1 MMLTE
6 LPLGPLERALVNSLH
21 RLEPSAE
28 PLVLASAALLCTAL
42 ERGDVCLLLA
52 RMAGQRPWP
61 ECDFGLPALADWRAR
76 LQASP
81 LVGAPGAFAPLIL
94 DGPRLYLARYHAY
107 ETQLA
112 TQLLARAADQ
122 PAVDEV
128 RLTASLARLF
138 AFNAVAAADSQAG
151 EQADWQCLAAA
162 QAVRRRVTVISGG
175 PGTGKTT
182 TVVRLLAAL
191 LEQHGGAAADSDP
204 SGGDPSGA
212 GQLDADLTDGE
223 SQVDNQPGGD
233 PSDVKQHGDN
243 LPGGDPSGA
252 NPHGAGQSAGNA
264 SGGDPSGGD
273 PSRNDPSG
281 GVPSAAKRANVAPLA
296 IGLAAPTGKAAA
308 RMAEAIRRAKAAL
321 PVSAAIKAALP
332 EEARTLHRLL
342 GSRGDSPQ
350 VRHTAAKPLPLDV
363 LVVDEAS
370 MVDLALMAKLVE
382 ALPPSARLI
391 LLGDKDQLC
400 AVEAGAVFAELC
412 EGRGFDAQAAV
423 DLQRI
428 TGQAVA
434 VEPPCSRLGDAVLLL
449 THSHRFAAD
458 SGIGE
463 LARRIN
469 AGAVAGTLKLL
480 KEARADLTWNAQ
492 PTPHALLERLDQGYA
507 PFLATAE
514 SADPAAAFAAFNAF
528 RVLTAQRE
536 GAWGVAGINEALEAR
551 IKRRKQIA
559 SRERWY
565 VGRAVMVGQNDYAL
579 GLFNGDIGIC
589 LRTEYGLRVFFESA
603 DAEGFRPFAPARL
616 PSHDS
621 AFAMT
626 VHKSQGS
633 EFSEVLLV
641 LPEQPSPLLTRSL
654 FYTGITRA
662 KHKVEIW
669 GLAARLSEAVHTR
682 AERAAGL
689 AQRLAVATQGA
700 AQGDA
705 LKSVGGS
712 HEQLSLL

>member
-1 MMLTE
+1 MNLAD
-6 LPLGPLERALVNSLH
+6 LPFGPLERALVDSLR
-21 RLEPSAE
+21 RLDPAAE
-28 PLVLASAALLCTAL
+28 PLVLVSAALLCAAL
-42 ERGDVCLLLA
+42 DNGDVCLPLA
-52 RMAGQRPWP
+52 RRAGQRPWADHAF
-61 ECDFGLPALADWRAR
+61 CLPALAEWQAQ
-76 LQASP
+76 LQASS
-81 LVGAPGAFAPLIL
+81 LVGGDGDFSPLIL
-94 DGPRLYLARYHAY
+94 DHGRLYLARYQAY
-107 ETQLA
+107 ERQLA
-112 TQLLARAADQ
+112 EQLLSRAADL
-122 PAVDEV
+122 PTVDEAQ
-128 RLTASLARLF
+128 LGASLTRLF
-138 AFNAVAAADSQAG
+138 AFNTQ
-151 EQADWQCLAAA
+151 QPDWQRLAAA
-162 QAVRRRVTVISGG
+162 QAVRRKLAVISGG

-191 LEQHGGAAADSDP
+191 LEQPGA
-204 SGGDPSGA
+204 
-212 GQLDADLTDGE
+212 E
-223 SQVDNQPGGD
+223 
-233 PSDVKQHGDN
+233 
-243 LPGGDPSGA
+243 
-252 NPHGAGQSAGNA
+252 
-264 SGGDPSGGD
+264 
-273 PSRNDPSG
+273 RM
-281 GVPSAAKRANVAPLA
+281 A

-308 RMAEAIRRAKAAL
+308 RMAEAIRNAKSAL
-321 PVSAAIKAALP
+321 PVSAAVKAALP

-350 VRHTAAKPLPLDV
+350 VRHNAANPLALDV

-412 EGRGFDAQAAV
+412 EGRGFDGQAAAE
-423 DLQRI
+423 LQRI
-428 TGQAVA
+428 TGQQVAVA
-434 VEPPCSRLGDAVLLL
+434 QPTSRLGDAVVLL
-449 THSHRFAAD
+449 THSHRFAGD

-469 AGAVAGTLKLL
+469 GGDVSGTLKLL
-480 KEARADLTWNAQ
+480 KEQRSDLAWNAQ
-492 PTPHALLERLDQGYA
+492 PTPADLLERLDRGYA
-507 PFLATAE
+507 PFLAAAK
-514 SADPAAAFAAFNAF
+514 SADPQAAFAAFNEF
-528 RVLTAQRE
+528 RALCAQRE

-551 IKRRKQIA
+551 VKRRSQVA

-565 VGRAVMVGQNDYAL
+565 VGRPVMVRQNDYAL

-589 LRTEYGLRVFFESA
+589 LHSEHGLRVFFESE
-603 DAEGFRPFAPARL
+603 EGFRPFAPARL

-641 LPEQPSPLLTRSL
+641 LPEQPSPLLSRSL

-669 GLAARLSEAVHTR
+669 GLPARLGEAVATR

-689 AQRLAVATQGA
+689 AGRLAVDSTTQTGSVAPPDSGA
-700 AQGDA
+700 DHAQ
-705 LKSVGGS
+705 LP
-712 HEQLSLL
+712 LF